1 MLEFEPAAHGV
12 SGQRVARDAAASAEG
27 GGGLTNAGAI
37 QPRRSAVQ
45 WGSTLEGRAA
55 GIARVTPSD
64 DRSPADFGPLRVARI
79 DPETTAQRVLHRPL
93 TADQGER
100 IEHDRA

>member
-12 SGQRVARDAAASAEG
+12 SSQRVARDATAGAEG

-37 QPRRSAVQ
+37 QTRRCAMQ

-64 DRSPADFGPLRVARI
+64 DRSPADLGPLRVARS
-79 DPETTAQRVLHRPL
+79 DPETTAQRILHRLL
-93 TADQGER
+93 TAGQGQR
-100 IEHDRA
+100 IERDRA